1 MAVRDPA
8 EGWIDVALPGG
19 SMAEEKQF
27 TYGEAEGLPPGDT
40 LTPAE
45 ALALAGRAEAAARR
59 PQPLPWWYG
68 PGVGLS
74 FAAYGAAIGK
84 SFGQQA
90 QWLILLCPL
99 GLVLVQAAIVRAAV
113 RARGVAG
120 LVERGLPPH
129 ALRAFGAVVLAAVLS
144 GLVAWLATGDPGWAS
159 AAAGVGGGLAMWAGI
174 ALINRHV
181 KEQSMSSAQ

>member
-1 MAVRDPA
+1 MIRQQA
-8 EGWIDVALPGG
+8 GSDVTLPGG
-19 SMAEEKQF
+19 SMTEDKQF
-27 TYGEAEGLPPGDT
+27 THGELEGLPPGDT

-45 ALALAGRAEAAARR
+45 ALVLAGRAEAAARR
-59 PQPLPWWYG
+59 PLPLPWWYG

-74 FAAYGAAIGK
+74 FAAYGAALGR
-84 SFGQQA
+84 SFEQQA

-99 GLVLVQAAIVRAAV
+99 GLVLVQAAIVRAAT

-129 ALRAFGAVVLAAVLS
+129 ALRALGAVVVAAALS
-144 GLVAWLATGDPGWAS
+144 GLVGWLATGDSGWTG
-159 AAAGVGGGLAMWAGI
+159 AAAGAGGGLTLWAGI

>member
-1 MAVRDPA
+1 MAGD
-8 EGWIDVALPGG
+8 
-19 SMAEEKQF
+19 KQF
-27 TYGEAEGLPPGDT
+27 AHGEAEGLPPGDT

-74 FAAYGAAIGK
+74 LAAYGAAIGQ
-84 SFGQQA
+84 SFERQA

-129 ALRAFGAVVLAAVLS
+129 ALRALGAVVLAAALS
-144 GLVAWLATGDPGWAS
+144 GLVAWLATGDQAWAG
-159 AAAGVGGGLAMWAGI
+159 AGAGAGGGLAMWAVI
-174 ALINRHV
+174 VLINRHV
-181 KEQSMSSAQ
+181 KEQSMSNAQ